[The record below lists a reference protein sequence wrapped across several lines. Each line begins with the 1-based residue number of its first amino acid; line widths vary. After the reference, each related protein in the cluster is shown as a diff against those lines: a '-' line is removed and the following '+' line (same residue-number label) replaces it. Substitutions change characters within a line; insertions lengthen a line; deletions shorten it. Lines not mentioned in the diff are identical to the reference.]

1 LSQRRG
7 NDSWINP
14 LLSQLNLIETKEAPA
29 DPQYHWKKIEECQ
42 LAERVGRVVAEI
54 NNAAGYRALDMFE
67 FLPPQRK
74 VLRVSFMKK
83 STKHSMEIVLGNNGV
98 LLLFSTAGRFLTG
111 WKRLFSRSSSSKSS
125 SSLQWQQLLNT
136 DEILAQ
142 DIQTWFSY
150 LLSGLDKKFRPDN
163 MASMVAAA
171 DTDVR
176 ATYRKV
182 SA

>member
-1 LSQRRG
+1 MESCFCFPPRDVFDWL
-7 NDSWINP
+7 
-14 LLSQLNLIETKEAPA
+14 EAP
-29 DPQYHWKKIEECQ
+29 
-42 LAERVGRVVAEI
+42 L
-54 NNAAGYRALDMFE
+54 
-67 FLPPQRK
+67 
-74 VLRVSFMKK
+74 
-83 STKHSMEIVLGNNGV
+83 
-98 LLLFSTAGRFLTG
+98 
-111 WKRLFSRSSSSKSS
+111 SRSSSSKSS

>member
-1 LSQRRG
+1 MSKRAG
-7 NDSWINP
+7 NDHWINP

-29 DPQYHWKKIEECQ
+29 DPQFHWKKIEECQ

-54 NNAAGYRALDMFE
+54 NGAAGYRVLDMFE

-74 VLRVSFMKK
+74 VLRVSFTKK
-83 STKHSMEIVLGNNGV
+83 RAKHSMEVVLGNNGI
-98 LLLFSTAGRFLTG
+98 LLLFSTSGRLLTG
-111 WKRLFSRSSSSKSS
+111 WRRLFSGPSAKASSSI
-125 SSLQWQQLLNT
+125 QWQQLLNP
-136 DEILAQ
+136 EEVVAQ

-150 LLSGLDKKFRPDN
+150 LLSGLDRKFRPDT

-176 ATYRKV
+176 ATYRKA